1 MIKDILVK
9 LPPWPSDHASAY
21 AISLGAAFAAHVTA
35 IAFAYDPEKSEQAG
49 RTAAAAFEK
58 HAADADVAFG
68 ARVITTTISGSYDL
82 FGRIARRFDLAVIS
96 QDEPDKAQS
105 EELVVEGA
113 LFESGR
119 PLVMVPYI
127 HKSGLKLER
136 VMVCWDGSRLA
147 ARAVADAM
155 PLLSRARKVDVVV
168 VAPAKIDEM
177 PGADVAEHLARHG
190 LDVTVERIARANL
203 DVNDALLNFAA
214 DSGADLVVMGGYRHS
229 RMREFLLGGTTHAML
244 TSMTVPT
251 LMSH

>member
-1 MIKDILVK
+1 
-9 LPPWPSDHASAY
+9 
-21 AISLGAAFAAHVTA
+21 
-35 IAFAYDPEKSEQAG
+35 
-49 RTAAAAFEK
+49 
-58 HAADADVAFG
+58 
-68 ARVITTTISGSYDL
+68 L

-136 VMVCWDGSRLA
+136 VMVCWDGSRPA

-155 PLLSRARKVDVVV
+155 PLLGRARKVDDVV

-177 PGADVAEHLARHG
+177 PGADVAEHLARH
-190 LDVTVERIARANL
+190 VTVERIARANL
-203 DVNDALLNFAA
+203 DVNDALFNFAA

-229 RMREFLLGGTTHAML
+229 RMREFVLGGTTRAML

>member
-1 MIKDILVK
+1 M
-9 LPPWPSDHASAY
+9 
-21 AISLGAAFAAHVTA
+21 TA

-58 HAADADVAFG
+58 RRRRGRGVRS
-68 ARVITTTISGSYDL
+68 ARTTTISGSYDL
-82 FGRIARRFDLAVIS
+82 FGRIARHFDLAVIS

-119 PLVMVPYI
+119 PMVMVPYI

-136 VMVCWDGSRLA
+136 VMVCWDGSRPA

-168 VAPAKIDEM
+168 VAPTKIDEM
-177 PGADVAEHLARHG
+177 PGADAAEHLARHG

-229 RMREFLLGGTTHAML
+229 RMREFVLGGTTRAML
-244 TSMTVPT
+244 TSMTV
-251 LMSH
+251 SH